1 MSEGNSRSG
10 DAPNGAEP
18 KPDVPPYDAPTE
30 VFGAVRDETDA
41 PKHSSEAEQVPEA
54 EAEQPSGAETDVD
67 GPGSGDAGSGDAGSV
82 DDGPVVEDPVT
93 ADPVTADPVVDDAEA
108 TEAAEPDPTSQ
119 QPPAADES
127 PTIAQP
133 VVPAQPVAAAEP
145 VVPAQPDVPAETEV
159 SPQSESPVQPPVI
172 PPEGGSPQPA
182 DGSGFVPPWRKIA
195 IGTGAVVAVLT
206 LLYAADWIT
215 SSDRVPRGVNVAGIE
230 VGGKSHSDA
239 EALVRSELGAR
250 AEQPVSVDIGD
261 RQVEVLPAAAGLGV
275 DWNATLDRAG
285 SQPINPITRL
295 TSFFGSREIGV
306 VSTTDEQALTA
317 AVDGLRVETDR
328 EPVEGDVV
336 FDGSTPIAVAPLP
349 GRVLDADGT
358 RRNLQ
363 SEWASGATEAVYET
377 TPVTVTQDAVDRAF
391 TDIAV
396 PAVEAPV
403 TVAGRQNVDA
413 ILPTDRVGEVL
424 RFDPDGQGGLTP
436 IYDTDVAIGI
446 LAPQLVRTEV
456 PPTDASFTF
465 SGGAPTVVPGE
476 MGELVEWRKTLEQL
490 PALLSAD
497 GPRTTE
503 AIYEP
508 APPALTT
515 EAAQNLGVRE
525 VIAEYTTGGFEYA
538 SGVNIGLT
546 AQIVNGAL
554 VKPKETFSL
563 NGYTG
568 PRGTAQGFVESGII
582 DNGRPDR
589 AVGGGISQFAT
600 TLYNASYFAG
610 MEDTDHTE
618 HSYYI
623 SRYPEAREATVFEG
637 AIDLKFTNPNDTG
650 VVIQSFADSS
660 SVTVR
665 LWGTKTVD
673 VESITGSRTNFTS
686 PNTVTLPAGAGC
698 VASGGGQGFTASD
711 TRVISDAASGREI
724 SRNTRTVKYDPIP
737 IVRCVQPD
745 RPDPA
750 PAAEPAPEPDEDE

>member
-30 VFGAVRDETDA
+30 VFGAIGDEA
-41 PKHSSEAEQVPEA
+41 AGPEHASAAEQIPETEPEHASEVEADTAEPESDDTESAVADPAVDDVETTETAAA
-54 EAEQPSGAETDVD
+54 EA
-67 GPGSGDAGSGDAGSV
+67 GDAKPDAV
-82 DDGPVVEDPVT
+82 PAP
-93 ADPVTADPVVDDAEA
+93 A
-108 TEAAEPDPTSQ
+108 

-133 VVPAQPVAAAEP
+133 VVPAEA
-145 VVPAQPDVPAETEV
+145 DVPAETVAPAQTVV
-159 SPQSESPVQPPVI
+159 SPQAESPVQPPVI
-172 PPEGGSPQPA
+172 PPEDGAPQAA

-215 SSDRVPRGVNVAGIE
+215 SSDRVPRGVTVAGIE

-239 EALVRSELGAR
+239 EELLRSELGAR
-250 AEQPVSVDIGD
+250 AEQPVSVDVGD

-328 EPVEGDVV
+328 DPVEGDVV
-336 FDGSTPIAVAPLP
+336 FDGSTPIAVAPLA
-349 GRVLDADGT
+349 GRILDADGT

-363 SEWASGATEAVYET
+363 TEWASGVTEAVYES
-377 TPVTVTQDAVDRAF
+377 TPVTVTQEAVDQALEN
-391 TDIAV
+391 IAA

-403 TVAGRQNVDA
+403 IVAGRENVDA
-413 ILPTDRVGEVL
+413 TLPTDRVGEVL

-436 IYDTDVAIGI
+436 IYDTDVATGI

-456 PPTDASFTF
+456 PPRDASFTF

-563 NGYTG
+563 NEYTG

-686 PNTVTLPAGAGC
+686 PDTVTLPAGAGC

-745 RPDPA
+745 RPA
-750 PAAEPAPEPDEDE
+750 PAADPAPEPEEDE

>member
-67 GPGSGDAGSGDAGSV
+67 GPGSGDAGSVDAGSV

-215 SSDRVPRGVNVAGIE
+215 SSDRVPRGVTVAGIE

-239 EALVRSELGAR
+239 EALLRSELGAR
-250 AEQPVSVDIGD
+250 AEQPVSVDVGD

-295 TSFFGSREIGV
+295 TSLFGSREIGV

-424 RFDPDGQGGLTP
+424 RFDPDGQGGL
-436 IYDTDVAIGI
+436 
-446 LAPQLVRTEV
+446 
-456 PPTDASFTF
+456 
-465 SGGAPTVVPGE
+465 
-476 MGELVEWRKTLEQL
+476 
-490 PALLSAD
+490 
-497 GPRTTE
+497 
-503 AIYEP
+503 
-508 APPALTT
+508 
-515 EAAQNLGVRE
+515 
-525 VIAEYTTGGFEYA
+525 
-538 SGVNIGLT
+538 
-546 AQIVNGAL
+546 
-554 VKPKETFSL
+554 
-563 NGYTG
+563 
-568 PRGTAQGFVESGII
+568 
-582 DNGRPDR
+582 
-589 AVGGGISQFAT
+589 
-600 TLYNASYFAG
+600 
-610 MEDTDHTE
+610 
-618 HSYYI
+618 
-623 SRYPEAREATVFEG
+623 
-637 AIDLKFTNPNDTG
+637 
-650 VVIQSFADSS
+650 
-660 SVTVR
+660 
-665 LWGTKTVD
+665 
-673 VESITGSRTNFTS
+673 
-686 PNTVTLPAGAGC
+686 
-698 VASGGGQGFTASD
+698 
-711 TRVISDAASGREI
+711 
-724 SRNTRTVKYDPIP
+724 
-737 IVRCVQPD
+737 
-745 RPDPA
+745 
-750 PAAEPAPEPDEDE
+750 

>member
-1 MSEGNSRSG
+1 VSEGNSRSG
-10 DAPNGAEP
+10 DAPKGAEP
-18 KPDVPPYDAPTE
+18 RPDVPPYDTPTE
-30 VFGAVRDETDA
+30 VFGAIR
-41 PKHSSEAEQVPEA
+41 
-54 EAEQPSGAETDVD
+54 
-67 GPGSGDAGSGDAGSV
+67 
-82 DDGPVVEDPVT
+82 
-93 ADPVTADPVVDDAEA
+93 DDAEA
-108 TEAAEPDPTSQ
+108 PKHAEQPVSEGQNATESDANEADANEADANDAEPTLAEGTEADGTAEVDRSQPVDDLDTAGDADVDPLGRGESAASVTDA
-119 QPPAADES
+119 QPAPVADES
-127 PTIAQP
+127 PTVAQP
-133 VVPAQPVAAAEP
+133 VVLPSASDAGQPPPPAEP
-145 VVPAQPDVPAETEV
+145 PST
-159 SPQSESPVQPPVI
+159 
-172 PPEGGSPQPA
+172 PPENGSA
-182 DGSGFVPPWRKIA
+182 EHDGSTPPWKKIA
-195 IGTGAVVAVLT
+195 IGTGAVVAVLG
-206 LLYAADWIT
+206 LLYAADWIA
-215 SSDRVPRGVNVAGIE
+215 SSDRVPRGVTVAGIE

-239 EALVRSELGAR
+239 EAVLRAELGPR
-250 AEQPVSVDIGD
+250 AEEPIQVGIDD

-285 SQPINPITRL
+285 TQPVNPITRL
-295 TSFFGSREIGV
+295 TSLFGSREIGV
-306 VSTTDEQALTA
+306 VSTTDEQALLVA
-317 AVDGLRVETDR
+317 IDGLRAETDR
-328 EPVEGDVV
+328 APVEGDVV
-336 FDGSTPIAVAPLP
+336 FEGATPVAVEPLA
-349 GRVLDADGT
+349 GRFLDADGT

-363 SEWASGATEAVYET
+363 TEWSTGATEVVYES
-377 TPVTVTQDAVDRAF
+377 TPVTVTQDAVDQALSNV
-391 TDIAV
+391 AV
-396 PAVEAPV
+396 PAVSEPV
-403 TVAGRQNVDA
+403 VIEGRQDVDA
-413 ILPTDRVGEVL
+413 TLPVDRVGEVL

-436 IYDTDVAIGI
+436 IYDTGIATGI

-456 PPTDASFTF
+456 PPKDASFTF
-465 SGGAPTVVPGE
+465 SGGAPTVVPGV
-476 MGELVEWRKTLEQL
+476 MGELVEWNKTLEQL
-490 PALLSAD
+490 PALLAAD
-497 GPRTTE
+497 GPRST
-503 AIYEP
+503 AAVYEP

-515 EAAQNLGVRE
+515 EAAENLGVRE
-525 VIAEYTTGGFEYA
+525 VVAEYTTGGFEYA

-650 VVIQSFADSS
+650 VVIESFADSS

-673 VESITGSRTNFTS
+673 VESITGPRTRPTS

-698 VASGGGQGFTASD
+698 VASGGGPGFTASD

-737 IVRCVQPD
+737 IVKCVQPD
-745 RPDPA
+745 RPA
-750 PAAEPAPEPDEDE
+750 PAPEPDDPPRPNDDE

>member
-54 EAEQPSGAETDVD
+54 EAEQPSGAEADVD

-82 DDGPVVEDPVT
+82 DEDPV
-93 ADPVTADPVVDDAEA
+93 AEDPVTADPVVDDAEA
-108 TEAAEPDPTSQ
+108 TEAHAAAVVPGDAEPDSIPAPE

-215 SSDRVPRGVNVAGIE
+215 SSDRVPRGVTVAGIE

-239 EALVRSELGAR
+239 EALLRSELGAR
-250 AEQPVSVDIGD
+250 AEQPVSVDVGD

-295 TSFFGSREIGV
+295 TSLFGSREIGV

-377 TPVTVTQDAVDRAF
+377 TPV
-391 TDIAV
+391 
-396 PAVEAPV
+396 
-403 TVAGRQNVDA
+403 
-413 ILPTDRVGEVL
+413 
-424 RFDPDGQGGLTP
+424 
-436 IYDTDVAIGI
+436 
-446 LAPQLVRTEV
+446 
-456 PPTDASFTF
+456 
-465 SGGAPTVVPGE
+465 
-476 MGELVEWRKTLEQL
+476 
-490 PALLSAD
+490 
-497 GPRTTE
+497 
-503 AIYEP
+503 
-508 APPALTT
+508 
-515 EAAQNLGVRE
+515 
-525 VIAEYTTGGFEYA
+525 
-538 SGVNIGLT
+538 
-546 AQIVNGAL
+546 
-554 VKPKETFSL
+554 
-563 NGYTG
+563 
-568 PRGTAQGFVESGII
+568 
-582 DNGRPDR
+582 
-589 AVGGGISQFAT
+589 
-600 TLYNASYFAG
+600 
-610 MEDTDHTE
+610 
-618 HSYYI
+618 
-623 SRYPEAREATVFEG
+623 
-637 AIDLKFTNPNDTG
+637 
-650 VVIQSFADSS
+650 
-660 SVTVR
+660 
-665 LWGTKTVD
+665 
-673 VESITGSRTNFTS
+673 
-686 PNTVTLPAGAGC
+686 
-698 VASGGGQGFTASD
+698 
-711 TRVISDAASGREI
+711 
-724 SRNTRTVKYDPIP
+724 
-737 IVRCVQPD
+737 
-745 RPDPA
+745 
-750 PAAEPAPEPDEDE
+750 

>member
-1 MSEGNSRSG
+1 MSERNSRSG
-10 DAPNGAEP
+10 DAPIEGESQ
-18 KPDVPPYDAPTE
+18 PDVPPYDAPTE
-30 VFGAVRDETDA
+30 VFGAVRGEADGTDHASENEADGTHSEQELDASDVSDVSDSDASDADGASVADEVDA
-41 PKHSSEAEQVPEA
+41 AVSDAGEPEAVDPDAAESESESEAE
-54 EAEQPSGAETDVD
+54 D
-67 GPGSGDAGSGDAGSV
+67 
-82 DDGPVVEDPVT
+82 ED
-93 ADPVTADPVVDDAEA
+93 VVDSADDVE
-108 TEAAEPDPTSQ
+108 TS
-119 QPPAADES
+119 PPVAQSDQMPVADES

-133 VVPAQPVAAAEP
+133 IVPAQPET
-145 VVPAQPDVPAETEV
+145 PAQ
-159 SPQSESPVQPPVI
+159 SS
-172 PPEGGSPQPA
+172 
-182 DGSGFVPPWRKIA
+182 DGTGFVPPWRKIA
-195 IGTGAVVAVLT
+195 IGAGAVVAVLT
-206 LLYAADWIT
+206 LLYAADWLA
-215 SSDRVPRGVNVAGIE
+215 SSDRVPRGVTVAGID

-239 EALVRSELGAR
+239 EALLRSELGQR
-250 AEQPVSVDIGD
+250 VEQPVQVDVGD
-261 RQVEVLPAAAGLGV
+261 RMVEVVPSAAGLDV

-295 TSFFGSREIGV
+295 TSLFGSREIGV

-317 AVDGLRVETDR
+317 AVDRLRDETDR
-328 EPVEGDVV
+328 EAVEGDVV
-336 FDGSTPIAVAPLP
+336 FEGSTPVAIAPLD
-349 GRVLDADGT
+349 GRVLDADQT

-363 SEWASGATEAVYET
+363 TEWASGATEVAYAS
-377 TPVTVTQDAVDRAF
+377 TPVSVTQDAVDRAMAEV
-391 TDIAV
+391 AV
-396 PAVEAPV
+396 PATSAPV
-403 TVAGRQNVDA
+403 IVEGRENVDA
-413 ILPTDRVGEVL
+413 ILPPDRVGEVL

-436 IYDTDVAIGI
+436 IYDTDAATGI
-446 LAPQLVRTEV
+446 LAPQLVSTEM
-456 PPTDASFTF
+456 PPKDASFTF
-465 SGGAPTVVPGE
+465 SGGAPTVVPGVL
-476 MGELVEWRKTLEQL
+476 GELVEWRKTLEQL
-490 PALLSAD
+490 PALLAANGD
-497 GPRTTE
+497 RTTD

-515 EAAQNLGVRE
+515 EGAQNLGVRE

-600 TLYNASYFAG
+600 TLYNAAYFAG

-637 AIDLKFTNPNDTG
+637 AIDLKFTNPDDTG
-650 VVIQSFADSS
+650 VVIQSFADAS

-673 VESITGSRTNFTS
+673 VDSITGPRTRFTS
-686 PNTVTLPAGAGC
+686 PNTITLPAGPGC
-698 VASGGGQGFTASD
+698 IASGGGQGFTASD
-711 TRVISDAASGREI
+711 TKVISDAASGREL

-737 IVRCVQPD
+737 IVKCVEPE
-745 RPDPA
+745 RPDPS
-750 PAAEPAPEPDEDE
+750 PEPEPERRTDPRPAPEPEEGSDG

>member
-30 VFGAVRDETDA
+30 VFGAIGDKAAGTEHVSD
-41 PKHSSEAEQVPEA
+41 AEQIPET
-54 EAEQPSGAETDVD
+54 ESEQAS
-67 GPGSGDAGSGDAGSV
+67 
-82 DDGPVVEDPVT
+82 
-93 ADPVTADPVVDDAEA
+93 
-108 TEAAEPDPTSQ
+108 EAAEPESDDAESAVADPAVDDVETTETDAAAAGDAKPDAVPAPS

-133 VVPAQPVAAAEP
+133 VVPAAADVPTET
-145 VVPAQPDVPAETEV
+145 VVPAQTVV
-159 SPQSESPVQPPVI
+159 SPQAESPVQPPVI
-172 PPEGGSPQPA
+172 PPEDGAPQAA

-215 SSDRVPRGVNVAGIE
+215 SSDRVPRGVTVAGIE

-239 EALVRSELGAR
+239 EELLRSELGAR
-250 AEQPVSVDIGD
+250 AEQPVSVDVGD

-317 AVDGLRVETDR
+317 AIDGLRVETDR
-328 EPVEGDVV
+328 DPVEGDVV
-336 FDGSTPIAVAPLP
+336 FDGSTPIAVAPLA
-349 GRVLDADGT
+349 GRILDADGT

-363 SEWASGATEAVYET
+363 TEWASGATEAVYES
-377 TPVTVTQDAVDRAF
+377 TPVTVTQEAVDQALEN
-391 TDIAV
+391 IAA

-403 TVAGRQNVDA
+403 IVAGRENVDA
-413 ILPTDRVGEVL
+413 TLPTDRVGEVL

-436 IYDTDVAIGI
+436 IYDTDVATGI

-456 PPTDASFTF
+456 PPRDASFTF

-563 NGYTG
+563 NQYTG

-637 AIDLKFTNPNDTG
+637 AIDLQFTNPNDTG

-686 PNTVTLPAGAGC
+686 PDTVTLPAGAGC

-745 RPDPA
+745 RPA
-750 PAAEPAPEPDEDE
+750 PAADPAPEPDEDE

>member
-1 MSEGNSRSG
+1 MVLEGSNVSEGKSRSG
-10 DAPNGAEP
+10 DAPKGDETH
-18 KPDVPPYDAPTE
+18 PDTPPYDAPTE
-30 VFGAVRDETDA
+30 AFGAVGDDMSKPTSEADRLSDDVTVDPAADVEGTDA
-41 PKHSSEAEQVPEA
+41 TESPVHEALTTDSVPTDSATTEVLESAGPTDKVEADSS
-54 EAEQPSGAETDVD
+54 
-67 GPGSGDAGSGDAGSV
+67 
-82 DDGPVVEDPVT
+82 
-93 ADPVTADPVVDDAEA
+93 
-108 TEAAEPDPTSQ
+108 TSSPQ
-119 QPPAADES
+119 QAPAADES
-127 PTIAQP
+127 PTVAQP
-133 VVPAQPVAAAEP
+133 VVPEQPVVAEQPESPAEP
-145 VVPAQPDVPAETEV
+145 P
-159 SPQSESPVQPPVI
+159 SI
-172 PPEGGSPQPA
+172 PPS
-182 DGSGFVPPWRKIA
+182 DGSAQTDGAGVTPPWRKIA
-195 IGTGAVVAVLT
+195 IGTGAVFAVFA
-206 LLYAADWIT
+206 LLYAADWFT
-215 SSDRVPRGVNVAGIE
+215 SSDRVPRGVTVAGID
-230 VGGKSHSDA
+230 VGGKAHSDA
-239 EALVRSELGAR
+239 EDTLRSELGPR
-250 AEQPVSVDIGD
+250 AEQPVQVDVGD
-261 RQVEVLPAAAGLGV
+261 RQVDVLPAAAGLGV

-306 VSTTDEQALTA
+306 VSTTDEQALNVA
-317 AVDGLRVETDR
+317 IDGLRAETDR
-328 EPVEGDVV
+328 APVEGDVV
-336 FDGSTPIAVAPLP
+336 FDGVTPVAVAPLE

-363 SEWASGATEAVYET
+363 TEWASGATEVVYES
-377 TPVTVTQDAVDRAF
+377 TPVSVTQDAVDRALA
-391 TDIAV
+391 DIAV

-403 TVAGRQNVDA
+403 IIAGRENVDA
-413 ILPTDRVGEVL
+413 TLPTDRVGEIL

-436 IYDTDVAIGI
+436 IYDTDVATGI

-456 PPTDASFTF
+456 PPKDASFTF
-465 SGGAPTVVPGE
+465 SGGAPTVVPGV

-650 VVIQSFADSS
+650 VVIESFADSS

-673 VESITGSRTNFTS
+673 VESITGSRTNPTS

-698 VASGGGQGFTASD
+698 VASGGGPGFTASD
-711 TRVISDAASGREI
+711 TKVISDAASGREL

-737 IVRCVQPD
+737 IVKCVQPD
-745 RPDPA
+745 RPDPSPA
-750 PAAEPAPEPDEDE
+750 PRPDPAPEPEPDE

>member
-10 DAPNGAEP
+10 DAPKGAEP
-18 KPDVPPYDAPTE
+18 RPDVPPYDTPTE
-30 VFGAVRDETDA
+30 VFGAIR
-41 PKHSSEAEQVPEA
+41 
-54 EAEQPSGAETDVD
+54 
-67 GPGSGDAGSGDAGSV
+67 
-82 DDGPVVEDPVT
+82 
-93 ADPVTADPVVDDAEA
+93 DDAEA
-108 TEAAEPDPTSQ
+108 PKHAEQPVSEGQDATESDANESDANDADSNDSELTQAEGTEADGTAEVDRSEPVADLGTPGDPDVDQIHEAESAAPGADA
-119 QPPAADES
+119 QPAPVADES
-127 PTIAQP
+127 PTVAQP
-133 VVPAQPVAAAEP
+133 VVLPSSSDAGQPQPPAEP
-145 VVPAQPDVPAETEV
+145 PFT
-159 SPQSESPVQPPVI
+159 
-172 PPEGGSPQPA
+172 PPENGSA
-182 DGSGFVPPWRKIA
+182 EHDASGSTPPWKKIA
-195 IGTGAVVAVLT
+195 IGTGAVVAVLG
-206 LLYAADWIT
+206 LLYAADWIA
-215 SSDRVPRGVNVAGIE
+215 SSDRVPRGVAVAGIE

-239 EALVRSELGAR
+239 EAVLRAELGPR
-250 AEQPVSVDIGD
+250 AEEPIQVGIDD

-285 SQPINPITRL
+285 TQPINPITRL
-295 TSFFGSREIGV
+295 TSLFGSREIGV
-306 VSTTDEQALTA
+306 VSTTDEQALSVA
-317 AVDGLRVETDR
+317 IDGLRAETDR
-328 EPVEGDVV
+328 APVEGDVV
-336 FDGSTPIAVAPLP
+336 FEGATPVAVEPLA

-363 SEWASGATEAVYET
+363 TEWSTGATEVVYES
-377 TPVTVTQDAVDRAF
+377 TPVTVTQDAVDQALSNV
-391 TDIAV
+391 AA
-396 PAVEAPV
+396 PAVSEPV
-403 TVAGRQNVDA
+403 VIEGRQNVDA
-413 ILPTDRVGEVL
+413 TLPVDRVGEVL

-436 IYDTDVAIGI
+436 IYDTGIATGI

-456 PPTDASFTF
+456 PPKDASFTF
-465 SGGAPTVVPGE
+465 SGGAPTVVPGV
-476 MGELVEWRKTLEQL
+476 MGELVEWNKTLEQL
-490 PALLSAD
+490 PALLAAD
-497 GPRTTE
+497 GPRSTE
-503 AIYEP
+503 AVYEP

-515 EAAQNLGVRE
+515 EAAENLGVRE
-525 VIAEYTTGGFEYA
+525 VVAEYTTGGFEYA

-650 VVIQSFADSS
+650 VVIESFADSS

-673 VESITGSRTNFTS
+673 VESITGPRTRPTS

-698 VASGGGQGFTASD
+698 VASGGGPGFTASD

-737 IVRCVQPD
+737 IVKCVQPD
-745 RPDPA
+745 RPA
-750 PAAEPAPEPDEDE
+750 PTPEPDDPPRPNDDE

>member
-1 MSEGNSRSG
+1 MSEGNRRSG

-30 VFGAVRDETDA
+30 VFGAIGDEA
-41 PKHSSEAEQVPEA
+41 AGPEHASAAEQIPETEPEHASEVEADTAEPESDDTESAVADPAVDDVETTETAAA
-54 EAEQPSGAETDVD
+54 EA
-67 GPGSGDAGSGDAGSV
+67 GDAKPDAV
-82 DDGPVVEDPVT
+82 PAP
-93 ADPVTADPVVDDAEA
+93 A
-108 TEAAEPDPTSQ
+108 

-133 VVPAQPVAAAEP
+133 VVPAEA
-145 VVPAQPDVPAETEV
+145 DVPAETVAPAQTVV
-159 SPQSESPVQPPVI
+159 SPQAESPVQPPVI
-172 PPEGGSPQPA
+172 PPEDGAPQAA

-215 SSDRVPRGVNVAGIE
+215 SSDRVPRGVTVAGIE

-239 EALVRSELGAR
+239 EELLRSELGAR
-250 AEQPVSVDIGD
+250 AEQPVSVDVGD

-328 EPVEGDVV
+328 DPVEGDVV
-336 FDGSTPIAVAPLP
+336 FDGSTPIAVAPLA
-349 GRVLDADGT
+349 GRILDADGT

-363 SEWASGATEAVYET
+363 TEWASGATEAVYES
-377 TPVTVTQDAVDRAF
+377 TPVTVTQEAVDQALEN
-391 TDIAV
+391 IAA

-403 TVAGRQNVDA
+403 IVAGRENVDA
-413 ILPTDRVGEVL
+413 TLPTDRVGEVL

-436 IYDTDVAIGI
+436 IYDTDVATGI

-456 PPTDASFTF
+456 PPRDASFTF

-538 SGVNIGLT
+538 SGVNIRLT

-563 NGYTG
+563 NEYTG

-600 TLYNASYFAG
+600 T
-610 MEDTDHTE
+610 
-618 HSYYI
+618 
-623 SRYPEAREATVFEG
+623 
-637 AIDLKFTNPNDTG
+637 
-650 VVIQSFADSS
+650 
-660 SVTVR
+660 
-665 LWGTKTVD
+665 
-673 VESITGSRTNFTS
+673 
-686 PNTVTLPAGAGC
+686 
-698 VASGGGQGFTASD
+698 
-711 TRVISDAASGREI
+711 
-724 SRNTRTVKYDPIP
+724 
-737 IVRCVQPD
+737 
-745 RPDPA
+745 
-750 PAAEPAPEPDEDE
+750 

>member
-1 MSEGNSRSG
+1 MSEGNRRSG

-30 VFGAVRDETDA
+30 VFGAIGDEA
-41 PKHSSEAEQVPEA
+41 AGPEHASAAEQIPETEPEHASEVEADTAEPESDDTESAVADPAVDDVETTETAAA
-54 EAEQPSGAETDVD
+54 EA
-67 GPGSGDAGSGDAGSV
+67 GDAKPDAV
-82 DDGPVVEDPVT
+82 PAP
-93 ADPVTADPVVDDAEA
+93 A
-108 TEAAEPDPTSQ
+108 

-133 VVPAQPVAAAEP
+133 VVPAEA
-145 VVPAQPDVPAETEV
+145 DVPAETVAPAQTVV
-159 SPQSESPVQPPVI
+159 SPQAESPVQPPVI
-172 PPEGGSPQPA
+172 PPEDGAPQAA

-215 SSDRVPRGVNVAGIE
+215 SSDRVPRGVTVAGIE

-239 EALVRSELGAR
+239 EELLRSELGAR
-250 AEQPVSVDIGD
+250 AEQPVSVDVGD

-328 EPVEGDVV
+328 DPVEGDVV
-336 FDGSTPIAVAPLP
+336 FDGSTPIAVAPLA
-349 GRVLDADGT
+349 GRILDADGT

-363 SEWASGATEAVYET
+363 TEWASGATEAVYES
-377 TPVTVTQDAVDRAF
+377 TPVTVTQEAVDQALEN
-391 TDIAV
+391 IAA

-403 TVAGRQNVDA
+403 IVAGRENVDA
-413 ILPTDRVGEVL
+413 TLPTDRVGEVL

-436 IYDTDVAIGI
+436 IYDTDVATGI

-456 PPTDASFTF
+456 PPRDASFTF

-538 SGVNIGLT
+538 SGVNIRLT

-563 NGYTG
+563 NEYTG

-600 TLYNASYFAG
+600 TRYNASYFAG

-686 PNTVTLPAGAGC
+686 PDTVTLPAGAGC

-745 RPDPA
+745 RPA
-750 PAAEPAPEPDEDE
+750 PAADPAPEPEEDE

>member
-1 MSEGNSRSG
+1 MVLEGSNVSEGNSRSG

-30 VFGAVRDETDA
+30 VFGAIGDEA
-41 PKHSSEAEQVPEA
+41 AGPEHASAAEQIPETEPEHASEVEADTAEPESDDTESAVADPAVDDVETTETAAA
-54 EAEQPSGAETDVD
+54 EA
-67 GPGSGDAGSGDAGSV
+67 GDAKPDAV
-82 DDGPVVEDPVT
+82 PAP
-93 ADPVTADPVVDDAEA
+93 A
-108 TEAAEPDPTSQ
+108 

-133 VVPAQPVAAAEP
+133 VVPAEA
-145 VVPAQPDVPAETEV
+145 DVPAETVAPAQTVV
-159 SPQSESPVQPPVI
+159 SPQAESPVQPPVI
-172 PPEGGSPQPA
+172 PPEDGAPQAA

-215 SSDRVPRGVNVAGIE
+215 SSDRVPRGVTVAGIE

-239 EALVRSELGAR
+239 EELLRSELGAR
-250 AEQPVSVDIGD
+250 AEQPVSVDVGD

-328 EPVEGDVV
+328 DPVEGDVV
-336 FDGSTPIAVAPLP
+336 FDGSTPIAVAPLA
-349 GRVLDADGT
+349 GRILDADGT

-363 SEWASGATEAVYET
+363 TEWASGVTEAVYES
-377 TPVTVTQDAVDRAF
+377 TPVTVTQEAVDQALEN
-391 TDIAV
+391 IAA

-403 TVAGRQNVDA
+403 IVAGRENVDA
-413 ILPTDRVGEVL
+413 TLPTDRVGEVL

-436 IYDTDVAIGI
+436 IYDTDVATGI

-456 PPTDASFTF
+456 PPRDASFTF

-563 NGYTG
+563 NEYTG

-686 PNTVTLPAGAGC
+686 PDTVTLPAGAGC

-745 RPDPA
+745 RPA
-750 PAAEPAPEPDEDE
+750 PAADPAPEPEEDE